1 MTARPWTDALARR
14 PLLWL
19 VLLTGLL
26 LTLLLAAR
34 LATLADELRAIVQQ
48 SSEEANKTL
57 TRVFVNENWTDV
69 RPLLPA
75 PGSGAEAARANPRV
89 GEIDQIVR
97 RFSQTT
103 DVLKVKIYDLAGTT
117 LYSSQTSQ
125 IGEDKSGNPGF
136 QAAARGQTASELTH
150 RGTFGAFD
158 GELYQRDLV
167 STYVPV
173 RVDERLEA
181 VLEIYSDRTAS
192 IAFLEGVTRRQLGI
206 VLPAFVAVLAAMLT
220 AGWLLQRLQ
229 SRRFDPLSPA
239 GPAGPHPAPAGP
251 SGRSPRWLPGVD
263 DPMARAIEDLQA
275 EIADLQSGVDIASG
289 PTRHIA
295 ALTRVR
301 ALAEE
306 LQGWLRTASDLAALR
321 ENRMDNPP
329 QPFSLD
335 ELLDALVAVPARQ
348 AAARGVQ
355 FGVYRHPSHL
365 GMVRG
370 DASRIAC
377 LLGHLLAVSVSST
390 RSGRID
396 VKALR
401 SPGGLRVDLIDSGMG
416 WPQAHLDAL
425 AEHWDT
431 GSLPDPTDAG
441 LEGLR
446 LVLCRGLAQALG
458 GHADFRSTPD
468 HGSRLSFDLPLEGVH
483 EAPGQTREADGA
495 VSKR

>member
-26 LTLLLAAR
+26 LALLLAAR
-34 LATLADELRAIVQQ
+34 LVTLADELRAIVQQ
-48 SSEEANKTL
+48 SAEEANKTL
-57 TRVFVNENWTDV
+57 TRVFVNENWNEV

-75 PGSGAEAARANPRV
+75 PGSGAEASRANPRV

-117 LYSSQTSQ
+117 LYSSQTGQ

-136 QAAARGQTASELTH
+136 QAAARGQTASELTR
-150 RGTFGAFD
+150 RGTFGSFD
-158 GELYQRDLV
+158 GELFQRDLV

-173 RVDERLEA
+173 RVDGRLEA

-192 IAFLEGVTRRQLGI
+192 IAFLEGVTQRQTTI
-206 VLPAFVAVLAAMLT
+206 VLPAFIAVLAAMLA

-229 SRRFDPLSPA
+229 SRRFGPLARAEPASPQRA
-239 GPAGPHPAPAGP
+239 DAEGA
-251 SGRSPRWLPGVD
+251 GRSPRWLPGVD
-263 DPMARAIEDLQA
+263 DPMARAIEDLQV
-275 EIADLQSGVDIASG
+275 EIADLRSGVDIASG
-289 PTRHIA
+289 PDHHTA
-295 ALTRVR
+295 ALNRVR

-321 ENRMDNPP
+321 ENRMGNPP

-355 FGVYRHPSHL
+355 FGVYRHPSPL

-396 VKALR
+396 IKALR
-401 SPGGLRVDLIDSGMG
+401 SPGGLRVDLIDSGTG
-416 WPQAHLDAL
+416 WPQVHLDAL

-468 HGSRLSFDLPLEGVH
+468 HGSRLSVDLPLEGL
-483 EAPGQTREADGA
+483 REAAGEA
-495 VSKR
+495 

>member
-1 MTARPWTDALARR
+1 MTARPPIDALARR

-19 VLLTGLL
+19 MVLTGVLLA
-26 LTLLLAAR
+26 LLLALR
-34 LATLADELRAIVQQ
+34 LVTLADELRAIVQQ
-48 SSEEANKTL
+48 STEESNKTL
-57 TRVFVNENWTDV
+57 TRVFVNENWTEV

-75 PGSGAEAARANPRV
+75 PGGGAAAARANPRV

-117 LYSSQTSQ
+117 VYSSQTDQ
-125 IGEDKSGNPGF
+125 IGEDKSRNPGF
-136 QAAARGQTASELTH
+136 QAAARGQVASELTH
-150 RGTFGAFD
+150 RGTFGSFD
-158 GELYQRDLV
+158 GELFQRDLV

-192 IAFLEGVTRRQLGI
+192 IAFLEGVTRRQISI
-206 VLPAFVAVLAAMLT
+206 VLPAFVAVLAAMLA
-220 AGWLLQRLQ
+220 AGAMLQRLQ
-229 SRRFDPLSPA
+229 SSRLGLRDPTGSA
-239 GPAGPHPAPAGP
+239 GPRPAEAEILD
-251 SGRSPRWLPGVD
+251 RSPRWLPGVD
-263 DPMARAIEDLQA
+263 DPMARTIEDLQV
-275 EIADLQSGVDIASG
+275 EIADLRSGADLASG
-289 PTRHIA
+289 ADHPAA
-295 ALTRVR
+295 ALSRMR

-306 LQGWLRTASDLAALR
+306 LQDWVRTASDLAALR
-321 ENRMDNPP
+321 ENRMGQPP

-355 FGVYRHPSHL
+355 FGVYRHPTRL
-365 GMVRG
+365 GLARG

-377 LLGHLLAVSVSST
+377 LLGHLLAVSVSNT

-396 VKALR
+396 IKALR
-401 SPGGLRVDLIDSGMG
+401 SPGGLRVDLIDSGTG
-416 WPQAHLDAL
+416 WPQQHLDAL
-425 AEHWDT
+425 AEQWDS
-431 GSLPDPTDAG
+431 GSLPAPTDAG

-468 HGSRLSFDLPLEGVH
+468 HGSRLSVDLPLEGLQETPG
-483 EAPGQTREADGA
+483 EA
-495 VSKR
+495 